1 MKENGIL
8 RRERTMEAFEGQ
20 KLYTEEGD
28 VGNPYRRAYL
38 DGVLA
43 LIEKRQE
50 EGRHRRDERF
60 SALGEHREALRREYL
75 AMLGQPVEAYPKTP
89 PTATEQRM
97 GEDALCT
104 FYRLAIE
111 VTEGL
116 PFYGILMLPHAAGRL
131 PLVIA
136 QHGGGGTPELC
147 SDIVGE
153 NNYTAFT
160 KRALARGMA
169 VFAPQ
174 LMLWKHDTEER
185 RAAGL
190 AFNRNTLNDRLRQV
204 GLTFTGLEVFCLR
217 RAIDYLVTRPEID
230 GERIGMMGLS
240 YGGYFSL
247 HTAAADTRIRSVYGA
262 AFFNDRAK
270 VAFTDWSYDGAAYRF
285 MDAEVC
291 ALCAPRRLLLD
302 VGREDTVFDY
312 RPSQKE
318 AERAARYYASVGAA
332 DHFRYHLYDGGHRF
346 DVASDGFDFFFDG
359 I

>member
-1 MKENGIL
+1 MARYKNKE
-8 RRERTMEAFEGQ
+8 
-20 KLYTEEGD
+20 LYTEEGD
-28 VGNPYRRAYL
+28 LGNPYRRAYL

-43 LIEKRQE
+43 LIEQKHA
-50 EGRHRRDERF
+50 EGRRVRDGRF
-60 SALGEHREALRREYL
+60 EALGENGEALRREYL
-75 AMLGQPVEAYPKTP
+75 AMLGQPLESYPTIP
-89 PTATEQRM
+89 PTATEQRI

-104 FYRLAIE
+104 LYRLKIE

-116 PFYGILMLPHAAGRL
+116 PFYGILMLPHVAGRV

-153 NNYTAFT
+153 NNYTEFT

-174 LMLWKHDTEER
+174 LMLWKHDTEAR
-185 RAAGL
+185 REAGL

-217 RAIDYLVTRPEID
+217 RAIDYLVTRPELD
-230 GERIGMMGLS
+230 GTRIGMMGLS

-262 AFFNDRAK
+262 AFFNDRSK
-270 VAFTDWSYDGAAYRF
+270 IAFTDWSYDGAAYRF

-291 ALCAPRRLLLD
+291 ALCAPRRLILD
-302 VGREDTVFDY
+302 VGKTDAVFDY
-312 RPSQKE
+312 RPSVAE
-318 AERAARYYASVGAA
+318 AERAERYYASLGAA
-332 DHFRYHLYDGGHRF
+332 DHFRYHLFDGEHRF
-346 DVASDGFDFFFDG
+346 DVESDGFDFFFDG